1 MITPSDGKQKST
13 HRERRYYYETDE
25 EFTYTDIGRRNVP
38 WPLLLSLAAETP
50 AETTKTVSVSR
61 QELAPYRDSM
71 KENCD
76 VLKNLMI
83 SNRELSTKVKEAQK
97 ELKQSGAL
105 TDEINAE
112 LKEMSQLIQ
121 AQRVSLTEKRE
132 AVIALRASGKESAAA
147 KDTEATKSAL
157 EQVIAL
163 QADQISLQEDLSKLL
178 EEKLALFTAE

>member
-1 MITPSDGKQKST
+1 MKQMKNLRT
-13 HRERRYYYETDE
+13 LTLAAAMCL
-25 EFTYTDIGRRNVP
+25 G
-38 WPLLLSLAAETP
+38 LSFSALAAETP

-71 KENCD
+71 MENCD

>member
-1 MITPSDGKQKST
+1 MKQMKNLRT
-13 HRERRYYYETDE
+13 LTLAAAMCL
-25 EFTYTDIGRRNVP
+25 G
-38 WPLLLSLAAETP
+38 LSFSALAAETP

-132 AVIALRASGKESAAA
+132 AVIALKVHWSRSSHFRPTRFHSRKTSPNFWR
-147 KDTEATKSAL
+147 KSSLCLPQSRSSLRRIPIPL
-157 EQVIAL
+157 EFLAQFL
-163 QADQISLQEDLSKLL
+163 HRPFL
-178 EEKLALFTAE
+178 EP

>member
-1 MITPSDGKQKST
+1 
-13 HRERRYYYETDE
+13 
-25 EFTYTDIGRRNVP
+25 
-38 WPLLLSLAAETP
+38 
-50 AETTKTVSVSR
+50 
-61 QELAPYRDSM
+61 
-71 KENCD
+71 
-76 VLKNLMI
+76 MI

>member
-1 MITPSDGKQKST
+1 MKGDIIMKQMKNLRT
-13 HRERRYYYETDE
+13 LTLAAAMCL
-25 EFTYTDIGRRNVP
+25 G
-38 WPLLLSLAAETP
+38 LSFSALAAETP

-105 TDEINAE
+105 TDEINA
-112 LKEMSQLIQ
+112 
-121 AQRVSLTEKRE
+121 TEKRE